1 MATDFDVVIVGTGF
15 AGHCAALEA
24 AAAGARVLLVD
35 SEAQIGGSSRLSTG
49 MMMAAGTRF
58 QAERGIDDEPDRLF
72 RHYVTANQW
81 LVQPSLAR
89 RLCFDAASTL
99 EWLNDLGVEVI
110 DVIKSGEEDRAR
122 GHVTRGGAAIIE
134 VLSGRLGQYDKVD
147 IALGTRVDRL
157 VMRGGAVVGIGV
169 GEDEIS
175 AGAVVISTGGLS
187 ANHSM
192 LDRWMPGVLDQAN
205 GPLYHQSTPWARGD
219 AIVLAEQVGA
229 QILSGLGSRAPAWPF
244 GGGYLPGYMMVVNRL
259 GRRFY
264 NESESYSASEV
275 AFLSQPGAL
284 GFMVFDDASKSAMVR
299 PSDVEPY
306 MRIMLPETDYL
317 QQAWTSSAV
326 DDHVS
331 LGHVFKADTIEAL
344 AQQMGLPEANLAG
357 SVTRYNQL
365 VDAGEDSDYL
375 KPAEVLRPIHTA
387 PFYGVQMKLNMLALT
402 AIGMR
407 IDHEAC
413 VIHENSLP
421 IPGLYAAGECV
432 GGVLGSIYVGSGN
445 AVANCTVF
453 GRVAG
458 RNAARLALG
467 AEA

>member
-1 MATDFDVVIVGTGF
+1 MPDFDVVIIGSGF

-24 AAAGARVLLVD
+24 AAAGVRVLMVE
-35 SEAQIGGSSRLSTG
+35 SEGAVGGSSKLSTG

-58 QAERGIDDEPDRLF
+58 QKERGIDDEPDRLF

-89 RLCFDAASTL
+89 RLCYDAPETL
-99 EWLNDLGVEVI
+99 EWLSDLGVEVI

-122 GHVTRGGAAIIE
+122 GHVTHGGAAIIE
-134 VLSGRLGQYDKVD
+134 TLSGQLNQFGNVD

-157 VMRGGAVVGIGV
+157 VQKDGAVAGIGV
-169 GEDEIS
+169 GADEIS
-175 AGAVVISTGGLS
+175 AGAVIVATGGMS
-187 ANHSM
+187 ANHDM

-275 AFLSQPGAL
+275 AFLSQPGTL
-284 GFMVFDDASKSAMVR
+284 GFMVFDDASKRAMVR

-306 MRIMLPETDYL
+306 MRILLPETDYL
-317 QQAWTSSAV
+317 QQAWTSAAV
-326 DDHVS
+326 DDHVA
-331 LGHVFKADTIEAL
+331 LGHVFRADTIEAL

-357 SVTRYNQL
+357 SVKRYNQL

-375 KPAEVLRPIHTA
+375 KPAEVLRPITTA

-407 IDHEAC
+407 TDHEAC

-445 AVANCTVF
+445 SVANCTVF

-458 RNAARLALG
+458 RNAARFAMG
-467 AEA
+467 GEA

>member
-1 MATDFDVVIVGTGF
+1 MATDFDIVIIGTGF

-24 AAAGARVLLVD
+24 AKAGARILMVD
-35 SEAQIGGSSRLSTG
+35 SEAIAGGSSRLSTG

-58 QAERGIDDEPDRLF
+58 QKERGIDDEPERLF

-89 RLCFDAASTL
+89 RLCHDAAETL
-99 EWLNDLGVEVI
+99 EWLNDLGVEVS

-134 VLSGRLGQYDKVD
+134 TLGGHLDQYDKVD

-157 VMRGGAVVGIGV
+157 VKRDGAVVGIGA
-169 GEDEIS
+169 GSDEIS
-175 AGAVVISTGGLS
+175 AGAVIVATGGLS
-187 ANHSM
+187 ANHDM

-205 GPLYHQSTPWARGD
+205 GPLYHQRTPWARGD

-306 MRIMLPETDYL
+306 MRIMLPETEYL
-317 QQAWTSSAV
+317 QQAWTSAAV
-326 DDHVS
+326 DDHVA

-357 SVTRYNQL
+357 SVKRYNQN
-365 VDAGEDSDYL
+365 VDAGEDRDYL
-375 KPAEVLRPIHTA
+375 KPSEVLRPVRTA

-407 IDHEAC
+407 TDHEAC

-445 AVANCTVF
+445 SVANCAVF

-458 RNAARLALG
+458 RNAARYARS
-467 AEA
+467 AP